1 MSKRTTSVAGT
12 FYPLSAQEIRGYI
25 GGFNEGKDEHESKLK
40 ARAIISPHAGY
51 VFSGACANE
60 AYRRIDVSKIKRV
73 IVIGPSH
80 RIYLKGASVALYDS
94 YESPCEDLEIDLE
107 YSNQLI
113 HNYEFLNFNSLA
125 HSEHS
130 TETQVPFIEY
140 YCNEVKLVEIVYGDM
155 DYMDL
160 VPIIQK
166 ALSEEENLVVIST
179 DLSHFHELSVAN
191 RHDAVCKTAIEK
203 MSVDEVDHG
212 CEACGMI
219 GVKAL
224 LEVGNNIGLKSQIM
238 DYRTSYDT
246 NSDASRVVGYLSVIM
261 EEK

>member
-12 FYPLSAQEIRGYI
+12 FYPLTAQEIRGYI
-25 GGFNEGKDEHESKLK
+25 HGFNEGKDELEQKLK

-51 VFSGACANE
+51 VFSGACANA

-80 RIYLKGASVALYDS
+80 RLYLKGASIALYDS
-94 YESPCEDLEIDLE
+94 YESPCADLKIDLE
-107 YSNQLI
+107 YSKQLI
-113 HNYEFLNFNSLA
+113 ESYEFLDFNALA

-130 TETQVPFIEY
+130 TETQVPFIEH
-140 YCNEVKLVEIVYGDM
+140 YCNEVELVEIVYGDM

-160 VPIIQK
+160 APLIKK
-166 ALSEEENLVVIST
+166 ALSQEENLVVIST
-179 DLSHFHELSVAN
+179 DLSHFHELNVAN
-191 RHDAVCKTAIEK
+191 RHDAICRTAIEN
-203 MSVDEVDHG
+203 MSVEEVNHG

-224 LEVGNNIGLKSQIM
+224 LEVGKNIGLKSQIM
-238 DYRTSYDT
+238 DYRTSFDT

>member
-12 FYPLSAQEIRGYI
+12 FYPLTANEIRGYI
-25 GGFNEGKDEHESKLK
+25 HGFNEGKSEIEKKLK

-51 VFSGACANE
+51 VFSGACANA
-60 AYRRIDVSKIKRV
+60 AYRSMDISKIKRV
-73 IVIGPSH
+73 VVIGPSH
-80 RIYLKGASVALYDS
+80 RLYLKGASVALYDS
-94 YESPCEDLEIDLE
+94 YESPCADLKIDLE
-107 YSNQLI
+107 YSKRLI
-113 HNYEFLNFNSLA
+113 ENYDFLDFNTLA

-130 TETQVPFIEY
+130 TETQVPFIEH
-140 YCNEVKLVEIVYGDM
+140 YCNEVEIVEIVYGDM

-160 VPIIQK
+160 
-166 ALSEEENLVVIST
+166 ALLIKEVLGQEENLVVIST
-179 DLSHFHELSVAN
+179 DLSHFHELNVAN
-191 RHDAVCKTAIEK
+191 RHDAICRTAIEK
-203 MSVDEVDHG
+203 MSVEEVDHG

-224 LEVGNNIGLKSQIM
+224 LEVGNKIGLKSHIM
-238 DYRTSYDT
+238 DYRTSFDT